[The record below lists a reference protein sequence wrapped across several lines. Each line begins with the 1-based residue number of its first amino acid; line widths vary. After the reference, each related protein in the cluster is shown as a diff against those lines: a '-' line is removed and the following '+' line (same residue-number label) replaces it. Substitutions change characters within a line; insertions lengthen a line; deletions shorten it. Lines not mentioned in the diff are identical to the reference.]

1 MRILSVR
8 GDIYTKMRIIHWR
21 RGLVTSVKREAMER
35 QSDEKSGNWKSL
47 KLNEKQT
54 LQDTYL
60 LGAHFS
66 IFPINRDYF
75 LLMSLMKWILD
86 VSCWMVLFIG
96 SHLNDIP
103 SWISL
108 MPGIAGSPA
117 GRGAD
122 HHPCL
127 TLTRLLPAP
136 AEA

>member
-103 SWISL
+103 
-108 MPGIAGSPA
+108 
-117 GRGAD
+117 
-122 HHPCL
+122 
-127 TLTRLLPAP
+127 
-136 AEA
+136 